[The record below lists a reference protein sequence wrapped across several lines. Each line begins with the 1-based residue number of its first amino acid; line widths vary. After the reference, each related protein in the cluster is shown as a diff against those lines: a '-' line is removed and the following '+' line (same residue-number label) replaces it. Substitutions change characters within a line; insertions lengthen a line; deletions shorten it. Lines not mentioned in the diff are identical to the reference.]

1 MKARIAAVHPFSL
14 CLAFAQQKTL
24 TTNAGA
30 PVGDNLVVEGRE
42 RACITNSLPMGNCSR
57 NSCCGLK
64 RGNGLTTDDEREEKR
79 LTLHGW
85 VYDIEKGSINVLE
98 AETGGLVPLA
108 TLPSTSSPSSER
120 SEVAA

>member
-1 MKARIAAVHPFSL
+1 MKARFAAVLLFSL

-30 PVGDNLVVEGRE
+30 PVGDNPVVEGRE
-42 RACITNSLPMGNCSR
+42 RACITNSLTSGNCSGNFR
-57 NSCCGLK
+57 CGLK
-64 RGNGLTTDDEREEKR
+64 RGNGLTPDDEREENR

-85 VYDIEKGSINVLE
+85 VYDIENGSINALE
-98 AETGGLVPLA
+98 AETGGFVPLA

-120 SEVAA
+120 SEFAA